1 MTKKEQ
7 AINKLQ
13 NRISKMS
20 DTMII
25 SCLKDMA
32 KPWDQRTEEE
42 RIVRAYLFEEY
53 ENRNGE
59 DAVDMLFDL
68 IEEIEE
74 SKRK

>member
-1 MTKKEQ
+1 
-7 AINKLQ
+7 
-13 NRISKMS
+13 
-20 DTMII
+20 
-25 SCLKDMA
+25 MA